1 MARFTQV
8 GRNEFPS
15 TEPTRV
21 GKIDVAYAYMDENMR
36 TITFFVPL
44 EEDST
49 ARVEEELRKR
59 IEHAASAGPKEIT
72 IP

>member
-1 MARFTQV
+1 MPRFTQV

-15 TEPTRV
+15 TVSTRV

-44 EEDST
+44 EEDSPE
-49 ARVEEELRKR
+49 RVEKELRER
-59 IEHAASAGPKEIT
+59 IEHAAVAGPREIS

>member
-1 MARFTQV
+1 MAVFKQV

-15 TEPTRV
+15 TDPTRV

-44 EEDST
+44 EEDSPE
-49 ARVEEELRKR
+49 RVEAELRKR
-59 IEHAASAGPKEIT
+59 VEHAAGAGPKEVS